1 MKEGKDTIA
10 YLSNFIT
17 ELKKQNL
24 DKKGREILQITEKIL
39 RKEVA
44 LQNELSEL
52 KNDKKRN
59 MIKSSQIAQFYSH
72 TPKNKKD
79 ELITEN
85 LSKHNLNLNRILNLA
100 TTLIMKDK
108 EK

>member
-59 MIKSSQIAQFYSH
+59 MLKSSQIVQFYSH